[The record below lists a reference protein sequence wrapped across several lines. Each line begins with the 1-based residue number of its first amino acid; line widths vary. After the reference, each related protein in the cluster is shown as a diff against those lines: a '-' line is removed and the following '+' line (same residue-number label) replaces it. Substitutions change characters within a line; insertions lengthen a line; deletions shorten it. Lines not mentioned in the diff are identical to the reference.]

1 LLYKRTKPILRTNVS
16 SRKQNA
22 FSLVELLLTLVLIL
36 CLAAASVF
44 CYTAIHKQ
52 SNLDEGVDRLQ
63 SVIRFA
69 RAEAAT
75 TGRKVRL
82 KFESEATF
90 TGSGST
96 NDVSLA
102 STELR
107 KVKVE
112 WEPDFLTAP
121 GVFQEYTN
129 KAWSEDLVNE
139 LVGVEKVLPL
149 DASGA
154 PPKTSDSAETA
165 SITSTADSDTTS
177 LAGSEEKAESTSN
190 DEESSSKEFPAIT
203 FYPDG
208 SSDSAEIVLASRND
222 EDSRRIAVRLSGIL
236 GSLSSHPVSKNSASG
251 YDDEFDEGTPV
262 DAAEANNET
271 GASYPNYAT
280 AAVTR

>member
-1 LLYKRTKPILRTNVS
+1 VRTQFNKQKRS
-16 SRKQNA
+16 A

-44 CYTAIHKQ
+44 CYTALHKQ

-75 TGRKVRL
+75 SGRKVRL
-82 KFESEATF
+82 RFEPTAVY
-90 TGSGST
+90 TGT
-96 NDVSLA
+96 NEVSLG

-139 LVGVEKVLPL
+139 MVGVEKVLPL

-154 PPKTSDSAETA
+154 ALKTSQTAEEASMASAAETPDSA
-165 SITSTADSDTTS
+165 STPDESAKTDY
-177 LAGSEEKAESTSN
+177 SE
-190 DEESSSKEFPAIT
+190 EFPAIT

-236 GSLSSHPVSKNSASG
+236 GSLSSHPVQKDSALP
-251 YDDEFDEGTPV
+251 DDFDEFD
-262 DAAEANNET
+262 DAPPAPPIDSSEQHFVGRE
-271 GASYPNYAT
+271 NYAT
-280 AAVTR
+280 ASVTR